1 MESEKI
7 AELAYRILDEKKGIH
22 IRAIDIH
29 GLSILA
35 DYFIIASGNSRNQV
49 QALADHVE
57 ETLGQA
63 GVHARQVEGY
73 DAASWIL
80 LDYGSVVIH
89 IFYKEDRM
97 FYDLDRI
104 WKDAKAVEF

>member
-1 MESEKI
+1 MEAEKI
-7 AELAYRILDEKKGIH
+7 ARIAYKILDEKKGVN
-22 IRAIDIH
+22 IRTIDIS

-35 DYFIIASGNSRNQV
+35 DYFIIASGNSKTQV

-57 ETLGQA
+57 GTLGKE
-63 GVHARQVEGY
+63 GIHSRQIEGY
-73 DAASWIL
+73 DAANWVL
-80 LDYGSVVIH
+80 LDYGSVVVH

>member
-1 MESEKI
+1 MEAEKI
-7 AELAYRILDEKKGIH
+7 ARIAYKILDEKKGVN
-22 IRAIDIH
+22 IRAIDIS

-35 DYFIIASGNSRNQV
+35 DYFIIASGNSKTQV

-57 ETLGQA
+57 ETLGKE
-63 GVHARQVEGY
+63 GIHSRQIEGY
-73 DAASWIL
+73 DAANWVL
-80 LDYGSVVIH
+80 LDYGSVVVH